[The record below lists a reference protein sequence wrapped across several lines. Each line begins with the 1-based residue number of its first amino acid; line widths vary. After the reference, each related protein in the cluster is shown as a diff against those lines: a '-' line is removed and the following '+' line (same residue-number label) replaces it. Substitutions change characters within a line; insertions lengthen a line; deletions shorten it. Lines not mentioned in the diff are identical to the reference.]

1 MVLQPVLY
9 INKVILYQP
18 PQDARDSA
26 RLLLLHEGIQDLP
39 SAAVGRQR
47 ALGFVHFLPHFPH
60 NFLVLSVQLR

>member
-1 MVLQPVLY
+1 MLLQPVLF
-9 INKVILYQP
+9 IKKAILYES

-47 ALGFVHFLPHFPH
+47 ALGFVHFLSHFPH
-60 NFLVLSVQLR
+60 NFLVLSV